1 MFRTIALAAIASLA
15 LTGCIK
21 HEPYDHH
28 GHGQPGGDN
37 GRTDDK
43 LLLVKQDDWT
53 VRYMGR
59 KNVVYDDGSNSVV
72 ELFQMNCSGAYNL
85 FPLIISPDDLK
96 NVYNNDLLDFFE
108 YEVGLLQN
116 DAKADPSVP
125 LSDLGVYSGKAKSVE
140 FGRHMHGTWLLYVPE
155 LDSKLNLTG
164 KYAELEFT
172 IEEEK
177 ATESFARWYGT
188 YHVYDGY
195 CGFDI
200 TISDADA
207 NYLYYVDGWE
217 TGPSVSEQMTQERD
231 WLYARYADGRLIFYA
246 QFLTTEE
253 YNKMNVKQVFAGTW
267 LTPTSDTI
275 GDVDWEGVELED
287 PVAYAFEEDGK
298 VMLRPWTVTFDNGS
312 VMTYHSMRYTRL
324 WYTDNGATVNWAFYN
339 TAGVPSLP
347 ANMDFIPG
355 TRANSAP
362 VVRQRTKGSVH
373 RDQLKPAGPS
383 RVRKWTEK

>member
-1 MFRTIALAAIASLA
+1 
-15 LTGCIK
+15 
-21 HEPYDHH
+21 
-28 GHGQPGGDN
+28 
-37 GRTDDK
+37 
-43 LLLVKQDDWT
+43 
-53 VRYMGR
+53 
-59 KNVVYDDGSNSVV
+59 
-72 ELFQMNCSGAYNL
+72 
-85 FPLIISPDDLK
+85 
-96 NVYNNDLLDFFE
+96 
-108 YEVGLLQN
+108 
-116 DAKADPSVP
+116 
-125 LSDLGVYSGKAKSVE
+125 
-140 FGRHMHGTWLLYVPE
+140 MHGTWLLYVPE

-275 GDVDWEGVELED
+275 GDVDVGGCR
-287 PVAYAFEEDGK
+287 AG
-298 VMLRPWTVTFDNGS
+298 GS
-312 VMTYHSMRYTRL
+312 GRL
-324 WYTDNGATVNWAFYN
+324 C
-339 TAGVPSLP
+339 L
-347 ANMDFIPG
+347 
-355 TRANSAP
+355 
-362 VVRQRTKGSVH
+362 
-373 RDQLKPAGPS
+373 
-383 RVRKWTEK
+383 

>member
-125 LSDLGVYSGKAKSVE
+125 LSDLGVYSGKEKSVE

-155 LDSKLNLTG
+155 LDS
-164 KYAELEFT
+164 
-172 IEEEK
+172 
-177 ATESFARWYGT
+177 
-188 YHVYDGY
+188 
-195 CGFDI
+195 
-200 TISDADA
+200 
-207 NYLYYVDGWE
+207 
-217 TGPSVSEQMTQERD
+217 
-231 WLYARYADGRLIFYA
+231 
-246 QFLTTEE
+246 
-253 YNKMNVKQVFAGTW
+253 
-267 LTPTSDTI
+267 
-275 GDVDWEGVELED
+275 
-287 PVAYAFEEDGK
+287 
-298 VMLRPWTVTFDNGS
+298 
-312 VMTYHSMRYTRL
+312 
-324 WYTDNGATVNWAFYN
+324 
-339 TAGVPSLP
+339 
-347 ANMDFIPG
+347 
-355 TRANSAP
+355 
-362 VVRQRTKGSVH
+362 
-373 RDQLKPAGPS
+373 
-383 RVRKWTEK
+383 